1 MIVKMCK
8 IFYWKKYVGG
18 IKNKTILDKI
28 NIKILKVLKNKNHK
42 KNLMK
47 KIYKNKLHKKIHH
60 KKKIKLINLT

>member
-1 MIVKMCK
+1 M
-8 IFYWKKYVGG
+8 
-18 IKNKTILDKI
+18 LDKV
-28 NIKILKVLKNKNHK
+28 NRKILKVLKNKNHK